1 MTDDVEQI
9 LATATLVTELL
20 GNSISVVG
28 LYLTVLSGYLLVAY
42 LAGRELSFLQTTI
55 ITTLFV
61 SFSIFNTVV
70 MVSYLQT
77 AYFYGHTYGL
87 ARLPGWATEVS
98 AIMLAG
104 GILAA
109 VKFMWDIRHPKKE

>member
-9 LATATLVTELL
+9 LATANVVSDLL
-20 GNSISVVG
+20 AGSTSAMS
-28 LYLTVLSGYLLVAY
+28 LYLTVMSGYLLVAY
-42 LAGRELSFLQTTI
+42 LVGKELSFLQTTI

-109 VKFMWDIRHPKKE
+109 VKFMWDARHPKKE

>member
-77 AYFYGHTYGL
+77 AYFYVHTYGL

-109 VKFMWDIRHPKKE
+109 VKFMWDVRHPKKE